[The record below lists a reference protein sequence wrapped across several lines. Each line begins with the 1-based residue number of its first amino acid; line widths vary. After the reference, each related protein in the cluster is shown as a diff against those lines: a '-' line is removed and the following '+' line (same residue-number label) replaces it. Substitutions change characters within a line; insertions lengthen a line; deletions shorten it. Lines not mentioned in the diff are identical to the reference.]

1 MTRSVLLCL
10 VLASVSAGAAAAAIN
25 DADREFARPHQM
37 VDIGGRRL
45 NLYCAGSGPVTVV
58 FDAPSGDGGWT
69 WHGVQPKVAARTRA
83 CVYDR
88 AARGFSD
95 PSPLPPTFGNAVSD
109 LHALR
114 GKAGIAPPYVLVG
127 NSFGGAA
134 VQLYAYRYPQEVK
147 ALVLVE
153 AGHEDEEKRIDAAS
167 QGKLKQFYDA
177 QNQFI
182 ELYAYRYPQEVKALV
197 LVEAGHED
205 EEKRIDA
212 ASQGKLKQFYDAQNQ
227 FIEQCAQAAH
237 KGFELGSDLFS
248 ACTGGTGTAY
258 GRELA
263 AARLAMVRQPAY
275 WDDLVAGNKAGDA
288 SDAELRAARR
298 SFGDLPLVVLVRG
311 VSPYAVPGKPQSALN
326 KATEAENLAIQK
338 EVAALSTRSSLHV
351 VAGASHIIQADKP
364 QAVVDAVDEALDRA
378 GY

>member
-1 MTRSVLLCL
+1 MSSPVLRRILL
-10 VLASVSAGAAAAAIN
+10 SLLLADASAGVAAAAID
-25 DADREFARPHQM
+25 DADREFARPHQL

-45 NLYCAGSGPVTVV
+45 NLYCTGSGPVTVV

-109 LHALR
+109 LHALL

-134 VQLYAYRYPQEVK
+134 AQLYAYRYPQEVK

-153 AGHEDEEKRIDAAS
+153 AGHEDEEKRINAAS
-167 QGKLKQFYDA
+167 QGKMKQLSDY
-177 QNQFI
+177 QEQVINQCS
-182 ELYAYRYPQEVKALV
+182 
-197 LVEAGHED
+197 
-205 EEKRIDA
+205 DA
-212 ASQGKLKQFYDAQNQ
+212 AR
-227 FIEQCAQAAH
+227 
-237 KGFELGSDLFS
+237 KGFEPGSEVFVN
-248 ACTGGTGTAY
+248 CTGGTGTEY

-275 WDDLVAGNKAGDA
+275 WDDLVAGNKSGDT
-288 SDAELRAARR
+288 SEAELRAARR
-298 SFGDLPLVVLVRG
+298 SFGDLPLVVLARG

-338 EVAALSTRSSLHV
+338 DIAALSTRSSLHV

-364 QAVVDAVDEALDRA
+364 QAVVDAVNEALDRA

>member
-1 MTRSVLLCL
+1 
-10 VLASVSAGAAAAAIN
+10 
-25 DADREFARPHQM
+25 
-37 VDIGGRRL
+37 
-45 NLYCAGSGPVTVV
+45 
-58 FDAPSGDGGWT
+58 
-69 WHGVQPKVAARTRA
+69 VQPKVATRTRA

-109 LHALR
+109 LHALL

-167 QGKLKQFYDA
+167 NGKLKQFYDA

-182 ELYAYRYPQEVKALV
+182 A
-197 LVEAGHED
+197 
-205 EEKRIDA
+205 
-212 ASQGKLKQFYDAQNQ
+212 
-227 FIEQCAQAAH
+227 QCAEAAH
-237 KGFELGSDLFS
+237 KGFELGGDLFA

-263 AARLAMVRQPAY
+263 AARLAQVRQPAY

-288 SDAELRAARR
+288 SEAELRAARR
-298 SFGDLPLVVLVRG
+298 SFGDLPLVVLARG

-338 EVAALSTRSSLHV
+338 ELAALSTRSSLHV

-364 QAVVDAVDEALDRA
+364 QAVVDAVNEALDRA

>member
-1 MTRSVLLCL
+1 MPRPVLLTL
-10 VLASVSAGAAAAAIN
+10 LLASVSAGAAAAAIN

-95 PSPLPPTFGNAVSD
+95 PSPLPPTVGNAVTD
-109 LHALR
+109 LHALL

-127 NSFGGAA
+127 NSFGGAV

-153 AGHEDEEKRIDAAS
+153 AGHEDEEKRINAAS
-167 QGKLKQFYDA
+167 QGKLKQMYEG

-182 ELYAYRYPQEVKALV
+182 A
-197 LVEAGHED
+197 
-205 EEKRIDA
+205 
-212 ASQGKLKQFYDAQNQ
+212 
-227 FIEQCAQAAH
+227 QCAQAAH
-237 KGFELGSDLFS
+237 QGFELGSDLFA
-248 ACTGGTGTAY
+248 ACTGGTGTEY

-275 WDDLVAGNKAGDA
+275 WDDLVAGNKSGDA

-338 EVAALSTRSSLHV
+338 EIAALSTRSSLHV

-364 QAVVDAVDEALDRA
+364 QAVVDAVNEALDRA

>member
-1 MTRSVLLCL
+1 MSRSVLLSL
-10 VLASVSAGAAAAAIN
+10 MLASVSTGAVSAAMN

-37 VDIGGRRL
+37 VDIGDRRL

-69 WHGVQPKVAARTRA
+69 WHGVQPKVATRTRA

-109 LHALR
+109 LHALL

-153 AGHEDEEKRIDAAS
+153 AGHEDEEKRINAAS

-177 QNQFI
+177 QN
-182 ELYAYRYPQEVKALV
+182 R
-197 LVEAGHED
+197 
-205 EEKRIDA
+205 
-212 ASQGKLKQFYDAQNQ
+212 
-227 FIEQCAQAAH
+227 FIEQCAQAART
-237 KGFELGSDLFS
+237 GFELGSDLFA

-288 SDAELRAARR
+288 SEAELRAARR
-298 SFGDLPLVVLVRG
+298 SFGDLPLVVLARG

-364 QAVVDAVDEALDRA
+364 QAVVDAVNEALDRA

>member
-1 MTRSVLLCL
+1 MPRSVLLSL
-10 VLASVSAGAAAAAIN
+10 MLASVSTGAVSAAMN

-58 FDAPSGDGGWT
+58 FDSPSGDGGWT
-69 WHGVQPKVAARTRA
+69 WHGVQPKVATRTRA

-109 LHALR
+109 LHALL

-134 VQLYAYRYPQEVK
+134 VQLYAYRYPRDVK

-153 AGHEDEEKRIDAAS
+153 AGHEDEEKRVNAAS

-177 QNQFI
+177 QN
-182 ELYAYRYPQEVKALV
+182 R
-197 LVEAGHED
+197 
-205 EEKRIDA
+205 
-212 ASQGKLKQFYDAQNQ
+212 
-227 FIEQCAQAAH
+227 FIEQCAQAART
-237 KGFELGSDLFS
+237 GFERSDLFA

-298 SFGDLPLVVLVRG
+298 SFGDLPLVVLARG

-364 QAVVDAVDEALDRA
+364 QAVVDAVNEALDRA

>member
-1 MTRSVLLCL
+1 MSRSVLLS
-10 VLASVSAGAAAAAIN
+10 VLLACVSAGAAAAAIN

-95 PSPLPPTFGNAVSD
+95 PSPLAPTFGNAVSD
-109 LHALR
+109 LHALL

-127 NSFGGAA
+127 NSFGGAVA
-134 VQLYAYRYPQEVK
+134 QLYAYRYPQDVK

-153 AGHEDEEKRIDAAS
+153 AGHEDEEKRINAAS
-167 QGKLKQFYDA
+167 QGKLKQLYDG

-182 ELYAYRYPQEVKALV
+182 A
-197 LVEAGHED
+197 
-205 EEKRIDA
+205 
-212 ASQGKLKQFYDAQNQ
+212 
-227 FIEQCAQAAH
+227 QCAEAAH
-237 KGFELGSDLFS
+237 KGFELGSDLFA
-248 ACTGGTGTAY
+248 ACTGGTGTEY

-288 SDAELRAARR
+288 SEAELRAARR

-338 EVAALSTRSSLHV
+338 DIAALSTRSSLHV

-364 QAVVDAVDEALDRA
+364 QAVVDAVNEALDRA

>member
-1 MTRSVLLCL
+1 MSRAVLFSVLL
-10 VLASVSAGAAAAAIN
+10 AGVSAGAAAAAIN

-58 FDAPSGDGGWT
+58 FDAPSGDAGWS

-95 PSPLPPTFGNAVSD
+95 PSPLPPTFGNAASD
-109 LHALR
+109 LHALLA
-114 GKAGIAPPYVLVG
+114 KAGIAPPYVLVG
-127 NSFGGAA
+127 NSFGGAVA
-134 VQLYAYRYPQEVK
+134 QLYAYRYPQDVK

-153 AGHEDEEKRIDAAS
+153 AGHEDEEKRINAAS
-167 QGKLKQFYDA
+167 QGKLKQLYEG

-182 ELYAYRYPQEVKALV
+182 A
-197 LVEAGHED
+197 
-205 EEKRIDA
+205 
-212 ASQGKLKQFYDAQNQ
+212 
-227 FIEQCAQAAH
+227 QCAEAAR
-237 KGFELGSDLFS
+237 KGFELGSDLFA
-248 ACTGGTGTAY
+248 ACTGGTGTEY

-288 SDAELRAARR
+288 SEAELRAARR

-338 EVAALSTRSSLHV
+338 DIAALSTRSSLHI

-364 QAVVDAVDEALDRA
+364 QAVVDAVNEALDRA

>member
-1 MTRSVLLCL
+1 MLRPVLLSL
-10 VLASVSAGAAAAAIN
+10 VLAGVSAGSIAAAMN
-25 DADREFARPHQM
+25 DTDREFARPHQM

-45 NLYCAGSGPVTVV
+45 NLYCTGSGPVTVV

-69 WHGVQPKVAARTRA
+69 WHGVQPKVATRTRA

-95 PSPLPPTFGNAVSD
+95 PSPLPPTFGNAVAD
-109 LHALR
+109 LHALL

-153 AGHEDEEKRIDAAS
+153 AGHEDEEKRMNAAS

-182 ELYAYRYPQEVKALV
+182 A
-197 LVEAGHED
+197 
-205 EEKRIDA
+205 
-212 ASQGKLKQFYDAQNQ
+212 
-227 FIEQCAQAAH
+227 QCAEAAH
-237 KGFELGSDLFS
+237 KGFELGSDLFA

-263 AARLAMVRQPAY
+263 AARLAQVRQPAY
-275 WDDLVAGNKAGDA
+275 WDDLVAGNEAGDA
-288 SDAELRAARR
+288 SEAELRSARR
-298 SFGDLPLVVLVRG
+298 SFGALPLVVLARG

-338 EVAALSTRSSLHV
+338 ELAALSTRSSLHV

-364 QAVVDAVDEALDRA
+364 QAVVDAVNEALDRA

>member
-1 MTRSVLLCL
+1 MLRPVLLSL
-10 VLASVSAGAAAAAIN
+10 VLAGVSAGSIAAAMN
-25 DADREFARPHQM
+25 DTDREFARPHQM

-45 NLYCAGSGPVTVV
+45 NLYCTGSGPVTVV

-69 WHGVQPKVAARTRA
+69 WHGVQPKVATRTRA

-95 PSPLPPTFGNAVSD
+95 PSPLPPTFGNAVAD
-109 LHALR
+109 LHALL

-153 AGHEDEEKRIDAAS
+153 AGHEDEEKRMNAAS

-182 ELYAYRYPQEVKALV
+182 
-197 LVEAGHED
+197 G
-205 EEKRIDA
+205 
-212 ASQGKLKQFYDAQNQ
+212 
-227 FIEQCAQAAH
+227 QCAEAAH
-237 KGFELGSDLFS
+237 KGFELGSDLFA

-263 AARLAMVRQPAY
+263 AARLAQVRQPAY
-275 WDDLVAGNKAGDA
+275 WDDLVAGNEAGDA
-288 SDAELRAARR
+288 SEAELRSARR
-298 SFGDLPLVVLVRG
+298 SFGALPLVVLARG

-338 EVAALSTRSSLHV
+338 ELAALSTRSSLHV

-364 QAVVDAVDEALDRA
+364 QAVVDAVNEALDRA

>member
-1 MTRSVLLCL
+1 MPRSVLLPL
-10 VLASVSAGAAAAAIN
+10 VLASFSTGAIAAAMN

-95 PSPLPPTFGNAVSD
+95 PSPLAPTFGNAVSD
-109 LHALR
+109 LHALL

-153 AGHEDEEKRIDAAS
+153 AGHEDEEKRINAAS
-167 QGKLKQFYDA
+167 QGKMKQFSD
-177 QNQFI
+177 F
-182 ELYAYRYPQEVKALV
+182 QEQVIHQCA
-197 LVEAGHED
+197 
-205 EEKRIDA
+205 DA
-212 ASQGKLKQFYDAQNQ
+212 AR
-227 FIEQCAQAAH
+227 
-237 KGFELGSDLFS
+237 KGFELGSELF
-248 ACTGGTGTAY
+248 ANCTGGMGTEY

-263 AARLAMVRQPAY
+263 AARLAQVRQPAY
-275 WDDLVAGNKAGDA
+275 WDDLVAGIKAGEA
-288 SDAELRAARR
+288 SEAELRAARR
-298 SFGDLPLVVLVRG
+298 SFGDLPVVVLARG

-338 EVAALSTRSSLHV
+338 DIVGLSTRAILHV

-364 QAVVDAVDEALDRA
+364 QAVVDAVNEALDRA

>member
-1 MTRSVLLCL
+1 MAVSHFSGDSMARPVLLSL
-10 VLASVSAGAAAAAIN
+10 VLACVSTGAICAAMN
-25 DADREFARPHQM
+25 DADREFARPHRM

-95 PSPLPPTFGNAVSD
+95 PSPLPPTFGNAVAD
-109 LHALR
+109 LHALL

-147 ALVLVE
+147 AFVLVE
-153 AGHEDEEKRIDAAS
+153 AGHEDEEKRMNAAS
-167 QGKLKQFYDA
+167 QGKLKQMYDG

-182 ELYAYRYPQEVKALV
+182 
-197 LVEAGHED
+197 G
-205 EEKRIDA
+205 
-212 ASQGKLKQFYDAQNQ
+212 
-227 FIEQCAQAAH
+227 QCAEAAR
-237 KGFELGSDLFS
+237 KGFELGSDLFA
-248 ACTGGTGTAY
+248 ACTGGTGMAY

-275 WDDLVAGNKAGDA
+275 WDDLVAGIKAGDA
-288 SDAELRAARR
+288 SEAELRAARR

-338 EVAALSTRSSLHV
+338 DIAALSTRASLHV
-351 VAGASHIIQADKP
+351 VAGASHIIQVDKP
-364 QAVVDAVDEALDRA
+364 QAVVDAVNEALDRA

>member
-1 MTRSVLLCL
+1 MPRSVLLSL
-10 VLASVSAGAAAAAIN
+10 VLASVSTGAVAAAMN

-109 LHALR
+109 LHALL

-134 VQLYAYRYPQEVK
+134 VQLYAYRYPHEVK

-153 AGHEDEEKRIDAAS
+153 AGHEDEEKRINAAS
-167 QGKLKQFYDA
+167 QGKMKQFSDY
-177 QNQFI
+177 
-182 ELYAYRYPQEVKALV
+182 QEQIIHQCA
-197 LVEAGHED
+197 
-205 EEKRIDA
+205 DA
-212 ASQGKLKQFYDAQNQ
+212 AR
-227 FIEQCAQAAH
+227 
-237 KGFELGSDLFS
+237 KGFELGSELFVN
-248 ACTGGTGTAY
+248 CTGGTGTGY
-258 GRELA
+258 GRERA

-275 WDDLVAGNKAGDA
+275 WDDVVAGIMAGEA
-288 SDAELRAARR
+288 SEAELRAARR
-298 SFGDLPLVVLVRG
+298 SFGDLPVVVLARG

-338 EVAALSTRSSLHV
+338 ELAALSTRASLHV

-364 QAVVDAVDEALDRA
+364 QAVVDAVNEALDRA

>member
-1 MTRSVLLCL
+1 MPRPILLSL
-10 VLASVSAGAAAAAIN
+10 LLAGVSAGAAAAAVN

-45 NLYCAGSGPVTVV
+45 NLYCSGSGPVTVV

-69 WHGVQPKVAARTRA
+69 WHGVQPKVAMRTRA

-95 PSPLPPTFGNAVSD
+95 PSPLPPTVGNAATD
-109 LHALR
+109 LHALL

-127 NSFGGAA
+127 NSFGGA
-134 VQLYAYRYPQEVK
+134 VTQLYAYRYPQDVK

-153 AGHEDEEKRIDAAS
+153 AGHEDEEERINKAS
-167 QGKLKQFYDA
+167 QGKLKQLNA
-177 QNQFI
+177 GQEQFI
-182 ELYAYRYPQEVKALV
+182 
-197 LVEAGHED
+197 G
-205 EEKRIDA
+205 
-212 ASQGKLKQFYDAQNQ
+212 
-227 FIEQCAQAAH
+227 QCAEAAH
-237 KGFELGSDLFS
+237 KGFALGSDLFA
-248 ACTGGTGTAY
+248 ACTGGTGEEY

-263 AARLAMVRQPAY
+263 AARLAMVSQPAY
-275 WDDLVAGNKAGDA
+275 WDDLVAGIKASDA
-288 SDAELRAARR
+288 GDAELRAARR

-326 KATEAENLAIQK
+326 KAVEAENLAIQK
-338 EVAALSTRSSLHV
+338 EMAALSTRSSLHV
-351 VAGASHIIQADKP
+351 VAGAAHIIQADKP
-364 QAVVDAVDEALDRA
+364 QAVVDAVNEALDRA

>member
-1 MTRSVLLCL
+1 MLRPVLLSL
-10 VLASVSAGAAAAAIN
+10 VLAGVSAGSIAAAMN
-25 DADREFARPHQM
+25 DTDREFARPHQM

-45 NLYCAGSGPVTVV
+45 NLYCTGSGPVTVV

-69 WHGVQPKVAARTRA
+69 WHGVQPKVATRTRA

-95 PSPLPPTFGNAVSD
+95 PSPLPPTFGNAVAD
-109 LHALR
+109 LHALL

-153 AGHEDEEKRIDAAS
+153 AGHEDEEKRMNAAS

-182 ELYAYRYPQEVKALV
+182 
-197 LVEAGHED
+197 G
-205 EEKRIDA
+205 
-212 ASQGKLKQFYDAQNQ
+212 
-227 FIEQCAQAAH
+227 QCAEAAH
-237 KGFELGSDLFS
+237 KGFELGSDLFA

-263 AARLAMVRQPAY
+263 AARLAQVRQPAY
-275 WDDLVAGNKAGDA
+275 WDDLVAGNEAGDA
-288 SDAELRAARR
+288 SEAELRSARR
-298 SFGDLPLVVLVRG
+298 SLGALPLVVLARG

-338 EVAALSTRSSLHV
+338 ELAALSTRSSLHV

-364 QAVVDAVDEALDRA
+364 QAVVDAVNEALDRA

>member
-1 MTRSVLLCL
+1 MLRPVVLSF
-10 VLASVSAGAAAAAIN
+10 VLAGLSAGAAAAAIN
-25 DADREFARPHQM
+25 DADREYARPHRM

-45 NLYCAGSGPVTVV
+45 NLYCMGSGPVTVV

-95 PSPLPPTFGNAVSD
+95 PSPLPPTFGSAAAD
-109 LHALR
+109 LHALL

-127 NSFGGAA
+127 NSFGGGVA
-134 VQLYAYRYPQEVK
+134 QLYAYRYPQDVK

-153 AGHEDEEKRIDAAS
+153 AAHEDEEKRINAAS
-167 QGKLKQFYDA
+167 QGKLKQFSDG
-177 QNQFI
+177 QEQF
-182 ELYAYRYPQEVKALV
+182 L
-197 LVEAGHED
+197 G
-205 EEKRIDA
+205 
-212 ASQGKLKQFYDAQNQ
+212 
-227 FIEQCAQAAH
+227 QCAQAAR
-237 KGFELGSDLFS
+237 KGFEYGSELYA
-248 ACTGGTGTAY
+248 ACTGGMGTDY

-263 AARLAMVRQPAY
+263 AARLASVSSAAY
-275 WDDLVAGNKAGDA
+275 WDDVVAGIKAGEA
-288 SDAELRAARR
+288 SEAELRAARR
-298 SFGDLPLVVLVRG
+298 SFGDLPLVVLARG

-338 EVAALSTRSSLHV
+338 EIAALSTRSSLHV

-364 QAVVDAVDEALDRA
+364 QAVVDAVNEALDRA